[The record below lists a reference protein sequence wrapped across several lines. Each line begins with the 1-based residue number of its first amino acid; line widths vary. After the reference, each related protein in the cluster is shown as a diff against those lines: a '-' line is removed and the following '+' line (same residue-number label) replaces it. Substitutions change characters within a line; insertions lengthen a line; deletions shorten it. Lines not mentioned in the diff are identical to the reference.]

1 MARMSRVPVLG
12 VRPADGWPQVVF
24 LGVLLAAGAAGI
36 VVSTLYGFPQ
46 LAVLLVFVVLFFEGV
61 SRTVLL
67 VRTTLVVRAMA
78 RRARAAWRPRAY
90 LVPRALPPVPEL
102 LIGRAIELSTLR
114 SYLSGLPPNHPPA
127 TVVIHGEAGV
137 GRTTL
142 ALQLAHEIAEE
153 YPDGQVYADLERT
166 DVDMLDQDKK
176 SALSDGL
183 AVLVKAL
190 DTPWG
195 QLPATFAERA
205 AAYEALSADKR
216 LLVVLDNARDEK
228 ELASLLPTGAGSVA
242 IVISSGPITH
252 FNEVMEL
259 PLGSLRESDAV
270 RLFEEIVGDGQIER
284 HSVEKLVRACDNHPL
299 AIRLV
304 GIALTSYS
312 GTDLNREVA
321 QLITA
326 PRTTIVPETS
336 SLGGILDGAY
346 STLTADEQNALHC
359 LGTMNKA
366 VFAPWMFMAALGI
379 EPHSCN
385 VLVDRLIQAQLL
397 TKISGTSRRSPLY
410 RLSPV
415 VLEYARGRAA
425 REDNAVVRDRVDRL
439 KRAFQ
444 WRRERSSQLVKA
456 LESAESGNLADAI
469 AMAREEM
476 FLAKDRDDHVV
487 EARANAVLADFHTEL
502 GYLVDAREAINLA
515 LGSDDPHSKAIAHR
529 VRGKIAY
536 RQRRLADAKAEFDT
550 ALAFASEVN
559 EVVEMARIHGER
571 AIGLARAA
579 QFEAACV
586 DAEKAVEICRA
597 LGPRESLSEF
607 RALHAKAI
615 VHFYQRELERAEQ
628 LLVDARPLLGDGDE
642 HILSRAWLLHTHVR
656 IAQTGNNTAK
666 AIALATEGLGLFVR
680 MRHRYGV
687 AHCRSEL
694 GHAFVVLEQDDAA
707 IDAFREALT
716 IFRDCGGDWLEGRI
730 SFELAM
736 CHRRRGQDDRADQ
749 LEARAAEVFATLGD
763 GDLAV
768 QAAGGL
774 AFSSLRRH
782 LRQQIKSVSY

>member
-1 MARMSRVPVLG
+1 L
-12 VRPADGWPQVVF
+12 
-24 LGVLLAAGAAGI
+24 VLLVVLVAAGTTGI

-46 LAVLLVFVVLFFEGV
+46 MIVILVFLVLFFEGA

-67 VRTTLVVRAMA
+67 VRTPLVVRATA
-78 RRARAAWRPRAY
+78 RRARAAWRPREY

-102 LIGRAIELSTLR
+102 LIGRATELSTLR
-114 SYLSGLPPNHPPA
+114 SYLSGLPPNHSPA

-142 ALQLAHEIAEE
+142 ALRLAHEIAED
-153 YPDGQVYADLERT
+153 YPDGQIYADLECT
-166 DVDMLDQDKK
+166 DVDLLDQNKK
-176 SALSDGL
+176 CALSDGL

-195 QLPATFAERA
+195 RLPASFDERA
-205 AAYEALSADKR
+205 AIYKELSADKR

-242 IVISSGPITH
+242 IIISGGPLAH
-252 FNEVMEL
+252 LDEVKEL
-259 PLGSLRESDAV
+259 PLGPLREPDAV
-270 RLFEEIVGDGQIER
+270 TLLERIVGDGQIER
-284 HSVEKLVRACDNHPL
+284 HLMEKLVRACDHHPL

-304 GIALTSYS
+304 GIALTAYS

-326 PRTTIVPETS
+326 QRTMVVPVTS

-346 STLTADEQNALHC
+346 STLTADEQTALRC
-359 LGTMNKA
+359 LGTMNKV
-366 VFAPWMFMAALGI
+366 VFAPWMFVAASGI
-379 EPHSCN
+379 APHNCS
-385 VLVDRLIQAQLL
+385 VLADRLIRAQLL

-410 RLSPV
+410 RLSPA

-425 REDNAVVRDRVDRL
+425 REDNAVVHDRMDRL

-444 WRRERSSQLVKA
+444 WRHERSSQLVKA

-476 FLAKDRDDHVV
+476 FLARDRDDHVI
-487 EARANAVLADFHTEL
+487 EARANAMLADLHTEL
-502 GYLVDAREAINLA
+502 GYLVEARESIDLA
-515 LGSDDPHSKAIAHR
+515 LGSDDPLSKATAHR

-536 RQRRLADAKAEFDT
+536 RQRRLADAEAEFDA
-550 ALAFASEVN
+550 ALAFAGEAK
-559 EVVEMARIHGER
+559 ETVEMARIHGER

-579 QFEAACV
+579 RFEAAFA
-586 DAEKAVEICRA
+586 DADKAMEICHA
-597 LGPRESLSEF
+597 LEPLSRF
-607 RALHAKAI
+607 RALCAKAT
-615 VHFYQRELERAEQ
+615 VHFYLYEPELAEQ
-628 LLVDARPLLGDGDE
+628 LLAKARPLLGDGDE
-642 HILSRAWLLHTHVR
+642 HILSRAWLLHAHAR
-656 IAQTGNNTAK
+656 IAQASGDTDG
-666 AIALATEGLGLFVR
+666 AIAFATEGLGLFVR

-694 GHAFVVLEQDDAA
+694 GRAFVVLAQDDAA

-716 IFRDCGGDWLEGRI
+716 IFRNCGGDWVEGRI

-736 CHRRRGQDDRADQ
+736 CHRRRGQHDRADQ
-749 LEARAAEVFATLGD
+749 LDARAAEVFATLGD